1 LSCSKANYRRESFT
15 HLFMN
20 GSSLLLSR
28 EEARLLLSEERG
40 RSLLHPLDPS
50 LISKWCADLGF
61 KLGLQE
67 FDEAQMA
74 QLRAMN
80 QHYAR
85 GGSRQELLEKMRNPK
100 WYQSQS

>member
-1 LSCSKANYRRESFT
+1 
-15 HLFMN
+15 MN

-28 EEARLLLSEERG
+28 KDVLQILSEERG
-40 RSLLHPLDPS
+40 RSPSHPLDPS

-61 KLGLQE
+61 ELGLQE
-67 FDEAQMA
+67 FDEEQMT

-100 WYQSQS
+100 WYQSQN

>member
-1 LSCSKANYRRESFT
+1 MHSPV
-15 HLFMN
+15 N

-28 EEARLLLSEERG
+28 KDALQVLSEERG

-61 KLGLQE
+61 ELGLQE

-80 QHYAR
+80 RHYVS
-85 GGSRQELLEKMRNPK
+85 GGSRQELLKKMRNPK